1 MSKTKS
7 WAIAIMIV
15 TTFCTSFAQVFLK
28 QGASALATSFL
39 PVSLLIGFGLYG
51 LGAGLFFIALKGG
64 EVSVLVPFFATS
76 YLWVAL
82 LGQMF
87 FGEVVNIFTWVGIG
101 LVVFGIGLV
110 GKGGNV

>member
-1 MSKTKS
+1 MSRTKP

-28 QGASALATSFL
+28 QGASALTTSFL
-39 PVSLLIGFGLYG
+39 PLSLLLGFGLYG
-51 LGAGLFFIALKGG
+51 LGAGLFFVALKGG

-87 FGEVVNIFTWVGIG
+87 FGEVVNLFTWSGIG
-101 LVVFGIGLV
+101 LVVLGIGLV
-110 GKGGNV
+110 AKGGSI